1 MSGSRRIEDLH
12 PDLQV
17 QARRFIADAAAEGID
32 VLIYCTLRDFASQAE
47 LYAQGRTTKGAI
59 VTNAR
64 PGESAHNYGAAWDCV
79 PLKNGKAMWSDR
91 DTYAKLGRIG
101 EALGLEWA
109 GRWTGKLR
117 ETAHFQH
124 TALFK
129 QLRAEAR
136 SQHT

>member
-12 PDLQV
+12 PDLQ
-17 QARRFIADAAAEGID
+17 ALAKRFIAGAAAEDID
-32 VLIYCTLRDFASQAE
+32 VLIYCTLRDNKAQAE
-47 LYAQGRTTKGAI
+47 LYAQGRTTKGPI

-79 PLKNGKAMWSDR
+79 PLKNGKAMWGDR
-91 DTYAKLGRIG
+91 EAYAKLGRIG
-101 EALGLEWA
+101 ETLGLEWA

-129 QLRAEAR
+129 KLRAAGQAK
-136 SQHT
+136 ST